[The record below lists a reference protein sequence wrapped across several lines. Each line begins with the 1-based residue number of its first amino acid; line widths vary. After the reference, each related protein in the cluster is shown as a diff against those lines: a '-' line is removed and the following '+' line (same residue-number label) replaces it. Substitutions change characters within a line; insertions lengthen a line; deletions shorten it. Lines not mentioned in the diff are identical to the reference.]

1 MDQVIN
7 RGQFAAA
14 RIRRAAGEAGIGPD
28 DPLAPLIEALAALPE
43 DCEGLFEGLSGNLRQ
58 LLTDAKR
65 QASGEI
71 ATLAVAG
78 VPTALDRLAAQ
89 RLRGYWLES
98 AFLAAIMLIVLVCGA
113 WLLSSHSYSRGYDA
127 GLLATTDRVKTAEGE
142 LWTGING
149 LTAKQAEVW
158 GVLMRENPDVLAAIP
173 SPSAC
178 SRDDQQGGREYCWAK
193 LWTGPAKPP
202 TPSPPPEVSDRR
214 KP

>member
-1 MDQVIN
+1 MRLGSAQ
-7 RGQFAAA
+7 
-14 RIRRAAGEAGIGPD
+14 D

-43 DCEGLFEGLSGNLRQ
+43 DCEGLFEGLSDDLRQ

-65 QASGEI
+65 QASVEI
-71 ATLAVAG
+71 AALAAAG
-78 VPTALDRLAAQ
+78 VPAALDRLAAQ
-89 RLRGYWLES
+89 RSRGVWAEM
-98 AFLAAIMLIVLVCGA
+98 AVLAVVLLAVLSGGA

-127 GLLATTDRVKTAEGE
+127 GIFATTDKVKTAEGE
-142 LWTGING
+142 LSTGING

-202 TPSPPPEVSDRR
+202 TPSTPPTTPDQQAKR